1 MKLFELAEKMIT
13 AEGKG
18 ILNRGTQQH
27 RVKTK
32 YHRPSQEKIDYE
44 EEPSTPL
51 QIAIKKAKDIRYH
64 KYTSEEEEALI
75 KAGITTHTKKEAKK
89 LARNGEYPVE
99 NFRAKPN
106 MTVTIFYW
114 PNKEIGKPYTV
125 FH

>member
-1 MKLFELAEKMIT
+1 MKLFEL

-32 YHRPSQEKIDYE
+32 YHRPSQEKVDYD

-51 QIAIKKAKDIRYH
+51 QIAIKKTKDIRYH
-64 KYTSEEEEALI
+64 KYTPEEEEALI
-75 KAGITTHTKKEAKK
+75 KAGIATHTKKEAKK

-125 FH
+125 YH

>member
-1 MKLFELAEKMIT
+1 MKLFEL

-32 YHRPSQEKIDYE
+32 YHRPSQERVDYD

-64 KYTSEEEEALI
+64 NVYARRRR
-75 KAGITTHTKKEAKK
+75 GINKSRYCNVQKKKQK
-89 LARNGEYPVE
+89 N
-99 NFRAKPN
+99 
-106 MTVTIFYW
+106 
-114 PNKEIGKPYTV
+114 
-125 FH
+125 

>member
-1 MKLFELAEKMIT
+1 MKLFEL

-18 ILNRGTQQH
+18 ILNRGTQPH

-32 YHRPSQEKIDYE
+32 YHRPSQEKADYD

-64 KYTSEEEEALI
+64 NYTPEEEEALI
-75 KAGITTHTKKEAKK
+75 KAGIATHTKKEAKK
-89 LARNGEYPVE
+89 LAQTDEYPVE
-99 NFRAKPN
+99 KFRAKPN
-106 MTVTIFYW
+106 MLVKIFYW

-125 FH
+125 YH